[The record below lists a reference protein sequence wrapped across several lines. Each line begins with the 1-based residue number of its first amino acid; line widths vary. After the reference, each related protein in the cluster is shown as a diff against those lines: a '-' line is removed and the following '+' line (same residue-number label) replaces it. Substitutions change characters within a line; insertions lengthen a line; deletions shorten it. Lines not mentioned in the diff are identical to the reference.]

1 MRQHG
6 QPDAWWRRLEGL
18 RKRRDRADGPAADR
32 GFTLVEVVL
41 TISLIG
47 IIIVPILDATF
58 TSIRASTTSRESAE
72 VETVLQNAADRVNRA
87 PTLCGYQI
95 YVEAAALAKGWQAGP
110 EGHTA
115 VTDFQVIERRGQLTW
130 GQARPRTGRTHQ
142 IRLHAT
148 RSGVPVLGDRLY
160 GAPAFD
166 APWPRLFL
174 HAARMDLTHPAPG

>member
-6 QPDAWWRRLEGL
+6 QPGAWRRRLQGL
-18 RKRRDRADGPAADR
+18 RKRRDRADGTAADR

-47 IIIVPILDATF
+47 IIIVPILDATY

-95 YVEAAALAKGWQAGP
+95 YVEAAALAKGWQAGQA
-110 EGHTA
+110 TA
-115 VTDFQVIERRGQLTW
+115 VYQYYQPGATALASDPGTW
-130 GQARPRTGRTHQ
+130 STPGPTANEACPGGART
-142 IRLHAT
+142 
-148 RSGVPVLGDRLY
+148 
-160 GAPAFD
+160 
-166 APWPRLFL
+166 PRLIQL
-174 HAARMDLTHPAPG
+174 VTITVSSDSGSINRSIQVVKSDV